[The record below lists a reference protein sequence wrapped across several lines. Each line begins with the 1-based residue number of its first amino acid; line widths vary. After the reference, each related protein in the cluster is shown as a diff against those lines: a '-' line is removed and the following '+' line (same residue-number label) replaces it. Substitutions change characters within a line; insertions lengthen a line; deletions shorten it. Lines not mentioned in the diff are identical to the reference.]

1 MADVLNIGTS
11 ALLSLQRAIS
21 TTGQNIAN
29 VNTEGFS
36 RQRVEFAALEPQLSG
51 SGFVGSGV
59 GIAAITRSYDQ
70 YLAGDVLDRT
80 SSAAG
85 ASALGDLSGRVDDIL
100 ADPATGLGPVL
111 DEFFGAVQ
119 DVANNPGSLPERQV
133 LLGQAEVLADR
144 FQYLN
149 DRFAGLDQEANIR
162 IDNSVREINAF
173 AAGIADLND
182 RIVSETVRSGGQPPN
197 DLLDARDQLL
207 NRLSEV
213 IGVTTVDQGDGAV
226 NVLVGN
232 GQALVVGSSV
242 TELET
247 FTDPFDVTRV
257 NVGISGLAVQ
267 TDIGRFLSGG
277 ELGAVLDFRG
287 NVLDGA
293 RSDLGLIATGLTATF
308 NDQQALGLDLNG
320 NFGGDFFR
328 PLEPTISE
336 SISNTGTGAVTAV
349 ITDPTNL
356 SGDEYQLSFDGANYT
371 LTNTTTNAS
380 TTGPGPAFSIDGID
394 ITVSGTPAAGDDF
407 LIAPVAQGASLFDVA
422 ISDPRAFAAAS
433 PLRSSTSLAN
443 AGSGQLNDLAVS
455 DVASLPLAGNIV
467 LTFNSDA
474 LGAGVPGFDVTG
486 IAGGPIAYDPSTD
499 ANGLPV
505 TLGDI
510 EFTLQG
516 IPEDGDSFS
525 IANNVDGSGD
535 NRNALALAALQT
547 ERTLNG
553 GTASYQ
559 DAYASL
565 LADVAVSTRQAKSA
579 ADTEGTLLEQ
589 ARSALNS
596 AQGVNLDEEA
606 ANLIRYQQAYQA
618 AAQVIA
624 VADEVFQTLLNATR
638 RR

>member
-1 MADVLNIGTS
+1 
-11 ALLSLQRAIS
+11 LSLQRAIS
-21 TTGQNIAN
+21 TTGHNIAN

-36 RQRVEFAALEPQLSG
+36 RQRVEFAALEPQLAG
-51 SGFVGSGV
+51 SGFIGSGV
-59 GIAAITRSYDQ
+59 TIAAITRSYDQ
-70 YLAGDVLDRT
+70 FLAADVQTRT

-85 ASALGDLSGRVDDIL
+85 ATALGDLSGRVDDIL
-100 ADPATGLGPVL
+100 ADPNTGLAPVL
-111 DEFFGAVQ
+111 DEFFAAVQ

-133 LLGQAEVLADR
+133 LLGQADVLADR

-149 DRFAGLDQEANIR
+149 DRFQGLDQEANVR
-162 IDNSVREINAF
+162 IENSVREINAF
-173 AAGIADLND
+173 AEAIADLNQQ
-182 RIVSETVRSGGQPPN
+182 IVSDTVRSGGQSPN
-197 DLLDARDQLL
+197 DLLDARDQLV
-207 NRLSEV
+207 NRLAEV
-213 IGVTTVDQGDGAV
+213 IGVTTVPQGDGAI

-232 GQALVVGSSV
+232 GQALVVGNSV
-242 TELET
+242 SKLET
-247 FTDPFDVTRV
+247 FTDPFDVSRL

-287 NVLDGA
+287 DVLDGA
-293 RSDLGLIATGLTATF
+293 RTDLGLIATGLASTF
-308 NDQQALGLDLNG
+308 NQQQALGLDLNG

-328 PLEPTISE
+328 PLTPTVTNSTGN
-336 SISNTGTGAVTAV
+336 SGTGAVTAV
-349 ITDPTNL
+349 INDATGLT
-356 SGDEYQLSFDGANYT
+356 GDEYRLSYDGANYT
-371 LTNTTTNAS
+371 LTNTTSNVS
-380 TTGPGPAFSIDGID
+380 TSGPGPAFSIDGVD
-394 ITVSGTPAAGDDF
+394 ITVSGAPVAGDAF
-407 LIAPVAQGASLFDVA
+407 LISPVAQGANLFEVA

-433 PLRSSTSLAN
+433 PVRSSTSLAN
-443 AGSGQLNDLAVS
+443 AGNGVLDNLAVS
-455 DVASLPLAGNIV
+455 DVAGLPLAGNIV
-467 LTFNSDA
+467 LTFNPDA
-474 LGAGVPGFDVTG
+474 LGAGVPGFDVAG
-486 IAGGPIAYDPSTD
+486 IAGGPIAYDPASD
-499 ANGLPV
+499 ATGLDV

-510 EFTLQG
+510 NFTLRG
-516 IPEDGDSFS
+516 LPEDGDSFT
-525 IANNVDGSGD
+525 IENNTDGSGD

-579 ADTEGTLLEQ
+579 ADTENALLEQ
-589 ARSALNS
+589 SLSARNS